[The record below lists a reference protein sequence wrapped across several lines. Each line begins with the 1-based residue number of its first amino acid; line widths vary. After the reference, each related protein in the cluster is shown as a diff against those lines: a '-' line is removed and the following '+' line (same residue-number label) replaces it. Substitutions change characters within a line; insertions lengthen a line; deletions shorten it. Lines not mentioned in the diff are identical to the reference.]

1 MCASSLDSRIK
12 GSVLYLKDENIV
24 GHIPPLNGQAVKL
37 LEDALGKSP
46 SKSIRLEIN
55 NAIYQLSKAGH
66 WFQFPLLTKKHTIK
80 RSIIFQ
86 TITEIYNQAIHGQTW
101 RIAEAI

>member
-1 MCASSLDSRIK
+1 M
-12 GSVLYLKDENIV
+12 LYLKDENIV

-55 NAIYQLSKAGH
+55 NAIINFLKPVTGFNFLY
-66 WFQFPLLTKKHTIK
+66 
-80 RSIIFQ
+80 
-86 TITEIYNQAIHGQTW
+86 
-101 RIAEAI
+101 